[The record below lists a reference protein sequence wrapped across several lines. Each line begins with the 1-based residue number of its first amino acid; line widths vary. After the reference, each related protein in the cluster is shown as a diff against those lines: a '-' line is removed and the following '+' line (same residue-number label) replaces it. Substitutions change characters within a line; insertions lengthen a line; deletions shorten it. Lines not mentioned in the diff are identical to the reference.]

1 MLLSVIKYFKGY
13 VYVRLSGYAPERFL
27 NLCGSR
33 DILIW
38 NLKSFADG
46 YEFCIS
52 VAGFKQLRPILKKT
66 RTHIR
71 IIKKYGMPFE
81 LYHYRKR
88 KMFAMGMILFAG
100 LLYYLSGFIWNIEVN
115 GNSYLSEEVVLCFLS
130 GEHASFGAKK
140 KNIDC
145 AALEETLRSRYPE
158 VIWTSIKIYG
168 TKMTVDIQENLLP
181 EENYKNDK
189 DNTAR
194 DIIASDDGVI
204 SDMIT
209 RSGTPV
215 VTTGMA
221 VKKGDILVNGSIEIL
236 NDDGDTKK
244 YLYRTADAD
253 ITAKVT
259 YSYHDEIPAEYIKK
273 ITTGD
278 KKITY
283 QIRILE
289 HLFKNPF
296 FSPVEEPYDVI
307 SDVSQFHFTD
317 NFYLPVDLVRQTYS
331 GYKNEKNIY
340 TEKEA
345 KQIASRKLKKYID
358 DLEEKGIQIT
368 EKNVIIE
375 RTKKKYVVKGTIET
389 LKSIVSYQP
398 TKIIEQS
405 SEERQ
410 PTDESD

>member
-27 NLCGSR
+27 NLCGSH

-38 NLKSFADG
+38 NLKSTKDG

-71 IIKKYGMPFE
+71 IQKRYGMPFE

-88 KMFAMGMILFAG
+88 KMFAMGMLLFAG
-100 LLYYLSGFIWNIEVN
+100 LIYYLSGFIWNIEVN

-130 GEHASFGAKK
+130 KEHASFGTKK

-181 EENYKNDK
+181 EENYEEKK
-189 DNTAR
+189 EETAH
-194 DIIASDDGVI
+194 DIVAADDGLI
-204 SDMIT
+204 TEMIT

-215 VTTGMA
+215 VTVGTP
-221 VKKGDILVNGSIEIL
+221 VKKGDVLVNGYVEIL
-236 NDDGDTKK
+236 NDDGETAQ

-253 ITAKVT
+253 VIAKVT
-259 YSYHDEIPAEYIKK
+259 YSYHDEIPMEYEKKVPTGAE
-273 ITTGD
+273 
-278 KKITY
+278 KITY
-283 QIRILE
+283 QVRILDY
-289 HLFKNPF
+289 LIKNPF
-296 FSPVEEPYDVI
+296 FHRWKNHMKLCRMCHNFTLQIIFIFRFIWSDRPVWAI
-307 SDVSQFHFTD
+307 KMNKRRTQKR
-317 NFYLPVDLVRQTYS
+317 RQ
-331 GYKNEKNIY
+331 NDWLLRILRNIL
-340 TEKEA
+340 T
-345 KQIASRKLKKYID
+345 IW
-358 DLEEKGIQIT
+358 
-368 EKNVIIE
+368 
-375 RTKKKYVVKGTIET
+375 KKKVFK
-389 LKSIVSYQP
+389 LQK
-398 TKIIEQS
+398 KMLL
-405 SEERQ
+405 
-410 PTDESD
+410 

>member
-38 NLKSFADG
+38 NLKSIADG

-259 YSYHDEIPAEYIKK
+259 YYYHDEIPAEYIKK
-273 ITTGD
+273 IPTGD
-278 KKITY
+278 
-283 QIRILE
+283 
-289 HLFKNPF
+289 
-296 FSPVEEPYDVI
+296 
-307 SDVSQFHFTD
+307 
-317 NFYLPVDLVRQTYS
+317 
-331 GYKNEKNIY
+331 
-340 TEKEA
+340 
-345 KQIASRKLKKYID
+345 
-358 DLEEKGIQIT
+358 
-368 EKNVIIE
+368 
-375 RTKKKYVVKGTIET
+375 
-389 LKSIVSYQP
+389 
-398 TKIIEQS
+398 
-405 SEERQ
+405 
-410 PTDESD
+410 

>member
-1 MLLSVIKYFKGY
+1 MLLSIIKYFKGY

-27 NLCGSR
+27 NLCGSH

-38 NLKSFADG
+38 NLKSTEDG
-46 YEFCIS
+46 YSFYIS

-66 RTHIR
+66 KTRIR
-71 IIKKYGMPFE
+71 IQKKYGIPFK

-88 KMFAMGMILFAG
+88 KMFALGMLLFAG
-100 LLYYLSGFIWNIEVN
+100 LIYYLSGFIWNIEVN

-130 GEHASFGAKK
+130 GENASFGAKK
-140 KNIDC
+140 KDIDC
-145 AALEETLRSRYPE
+145 AVLEETLRSRYPE

-181 EENYKNDK
+181 EETYE
-189 DNTAR
+189 DNPEKPAH
-194 DIIASDDGVI
+194 DIIAADDGEI
-204 SDMIT
+204 TEMIT

-215 VTTGMA
+215 VTVGTK
-221 VKKGDILVNGSIEIL
+221 VKKGDVLVNGCIEIL
-236 NDDGDTKK
+236 NDDGEVAK

-253 ITAKVT
+253 VTAKVT
-259 YSYHDEIPAEYIKK
+259 YPYHDEIPVTYVEKK
-273 ITTGD
+273 PTGA

-283 QIRILE
+283 QIRMLDYLVKI
-289 HLFKNPF
+289 PF
-296 FSPVEEPYDVI
+296 FSPMEEPYEVV

-317 NFYLPVDLVRQTYS
+317 NFYLPVYLVRQTYS
-331 GYKNEKNIY
+331 GYENRQKTY

-345 KQIASRKLKKYID
+345 KQLASKNLKKYIN

-368 EKNVIIE
+368 GKNVIIE
-375 RTKKKYVVKGTIET
+375 RTKKKYVVKGTIST
-389 LKSIVSYQP
+389 IKSIVSYQP

-410 PTDESD
+410 LTDESD

>member
-158 VIWTSIKIYG
+158 VI
-168 TKMTVDIQENLLP
+168 
-181 EENYKNDK
+181 
-189 DNTAR
+189 
-194 DIIASDDGVI
+194 
-204 SDMIT
+204 
-209 RSGTPV
+209 
-215 VTTGMA
+215 
-221 VKKGDILVNGSIEIL
+221 
-236 NDDGDTKK
+236 
-244 YLYRTADAD
+244 
-253 ITAKVT
+253 
-259 YSYHDEIPAEYIKK
+259 
-273 ITTGD
+273 
-278 KKITY
+278 
-283 QIRILE
+283 
-289 HLFKNPF
+289 
-296 FSPVEEPYDVI
+296 
-307 SDVSQFHFTD
+307 
-317 NFYLPVDLVRQTYS
+317 
-331 GYKNEKNIY
+331 
-340 TEKEA
+340 
-345 KQIASRKLKKYID
+345 
-358 DLEEKGIQIT
+358 
-368 EKNVIIE
+368 
-375 RTKKKYVVKGTIET
+375 
-389 LKSIVSYQP
+389 
-398 TKIIEQS
+398 
-405 SEERQ
+405 
-410 PTDESD
+410 

>member
-1 MLLSVIKYFKGY
+1 MLLSIIKYFKGY

-27 NLCGSR
+27 NLCGSH

-38 NLKSFADG
+38 NLKSTEDG
-46 YEFCIS
+46 YSFYIS

-66 RTHIR
+66 KTRIR
-71 IIKKYGMPFE
+71 IQKKYGIPFK

-88 KMFAMGMILFAG
+88 KMFALGMLLFAG
-100 LLYYLSGFIWNIEVN
+100 LIYYLSGFIWNIEVN

-140 KNIDC
+140 KDIDC
-145 AALEETLRSRYPE
+145 AVLEETLRSRYPE

-181 EENYKNDK
+181 EETYE
-189 DNTAR
+189 DNPEKPAH
-194 DIIASDDGVI
+194 DIIAADDGEI
-204 SDMIT
+204 TEMIT

-215 VTTGMA
+215 VTVGTK
-221 VKKGDILVNGSIEIL
+221 VKKGDVLVNGCIEIL
-236 NDDGDTKK
+236 NDDGEVAK

-253 ITAKVT
+253 VTAKVT
-259 YSYHDEIPAEYIKK
+259 YPYHDEIPVTYVEKK
-273 ITTGD
+273 TTGA

-283 QIRILE
+283 QIRMLDYLVKI
-289 HLFKNPF
+289 PF
-296 FSPVEEPYDVI
+296 FSPMEEPYEVV

-317 NFYLPVDLVRQTYS
+317 NFYLPVYLVRQTYS
-331 GYKNEKNIY
+331 GYENRQKTY

-345 KQIASRKLKKYID
+345 KQLASKNLKKYIN

-368 EKNVIIE
+368 GKNVIIE
-375 RTKKKYVVKGTIET
+375 RTKKKYVVKGTIST
-389 LKSIVSYQP
+389 IKSIVSYQP

-410 PTDESD
+410 LTDESD

>member
-1 MLLSVIKYFKGY
+1 MLLSIIKYFKGY

-27 NLCGSR
+27 NLCGSH

-38 NLKSFADG
+38 NLKSTEDG
-46 YEFCIS
+46 YLFYIS

-66 RTHIR
+66 KTRIR
-71 IIKKYGMPFE
+71 IQKKYGIPFK

-88 KMFAMGMILFAG
+88 KMFALGMLLFAG
-100 LLYYLSGFIWNIEVN
+100 LIYYLSGFIWNIEVN

-140 KNIDC
+140 KDIDC
-145 AALEETLRSRYPE
+145 AVLEETLRSRYPE

-181 EENYKNDK
+181 EETYE
-189 DNTAR
+189 DNPEKPAH
-194 DIIASDDGVI
+194 DIIAADDGEI
-204 SDMIT
+204 TEMIT

-215 VTTGMA
+215 VTVGTK
-221 VKKGDILVNGSIEIL
+221 VKKGDVLVNGCIEIL
-236 NDDGDTKK
+236 NDDGEVAK

-253 ITAKVT
+253 VTAKVT
-259 YSYHDEIPAEYIKK
+259 YPYHDEIPVTYVEKK
-273 ITTGD
+273 PTGA

-283 QIRILE
+283 QIRMLDYLVKI
-289 HLFKNPF
+289 PF
-296 FSPVEEPYDVI
+296 FSPMEEPYEVV

-317 NFYLPVDLVRQTYS
+317 NFYLPVYLVRQTYS
-331 GYKNEKNIY
+331 GYENRQKTY

-345 KQIASRKLKKYID
+345 KQLASKNLKKYINY
-358 DLEEKGIQIT
+358 LEEKGIQIT
-368 EKNVIIE
+368 GKNVIIE
-375 RTKKKYVVKGTIET
+375 RTKKKYVVKGTIST
-389 LKSIVSYQP
+389 IKSIVSYQP

-410 PTDESD
+410 LTDESD

>member
-27 NLCGSR
+27 NLCGSH

-38 NLKSFADG
+38 NLKSTEDG

-71 IIKKYGMPFE
+71 IQKRYGMPFE

-88 KMFAMGMILFAG
+88 KMFAMGMLLFAG
-100 LLYYLSGFIWNIEVN
+100 LIYYLSGFIWNIEVN

-130 GEHASFGAKK
+130 KEHASFGTKK

-181 EENYKNDK
+181 EENYEEKK
-189 DNTAR
+189 EETAH
-194 DIIASDDGVI
+194 DIVAADDGLI
-204 SDMIT
+204 TEMIT
-209 RSGTPV
+209 RSGTPA
-215 VTTGMA
+215 VTVGTP
-221 VKKGDILVNGSIEIL
+221 VKKGDVLVNGYVEIL
-236 NDDGDTKK
+236 NDDGETAQ

-253 ITAKVT
+253 IIAKVT
-259 YSYHDEIPAEYIKK
+259 YSYHDEIPMEYVKKVPTGAE
-273 ITTGD
+273 
-278 KKITY
+278 KITY
-283 QIRILE
+283 QVRILD
-289 HLFKNPF
+289 
-296 FSPVEEPYDVI
+296 Y
-307 SDVSQFHFTD
+307 
-317 NFYLPVDLVRQTYS
+317 LVRQTCV
-331 GYKNEKNIY
+331 GYKNEQKTY

-345 KQIASRKLKKYID
+345 KQLASENLKKYLD

-375 RTKKKYVVKGTIET
+375 RTKKKYVVKGTIGT